1 MQPHRARIAH
11 ALMANYELLGHVHVQ
26 ARRVLTL
33 ARPPARPSLFRPCPY
48 RGEGS
53 AGQTP
58 RRATPR
64 DLTRFHT
71 DDYVTFLRT
80 ATADAY
86 LTTPDYGS
94 TCACTYACVSVAP
107 LTRTLLAI
115 GNMTE
120 NGDNPVFDGLFEFC
134 RIYAGGTCSTSLC
147 LSLPPSLAPS
157 LPHTYRYRHTH
168 SYRHTHT
175 LTLTLTMSERRARR

>member
-33 ARPPARPSLFRPCPY
+33 ARPPARPSLFRQCPY
-48 RGEGS
+48 RGEGG

-71 DDYVTFLRT
+71 DDYVAFLRT

-107 LTRTLLAI
+107 LTRALLAI

-134 RIYAGGTCSTSLC
+134 RIYAGGTCSTSLS
-147 LSLPPSLAPS
+147 LSAPLPRSLP
-157 LPHTYRYRHTH
+157 TTH
-168 SYRHTHT
+168 IQIQTHT
-175 LTLTLTMSERRARR
+175 